1 MNLSLAY
8 VKYSTS
14 HFDMSWGYGLLFII
28 TLFLWVLLWYGYKNN
43 RIYDEERKEEKEK
56 RIRSKIEKSKR
67 VSKLYPK

>member
-1 MNLSLAY
+1 
-8 VKYSTS
+8 
-14 HFDMSWGYGLLFII
+14 MSWGYGLLFII